1 MVSHLYLNIP
11 TEKLIASECD
21 STAGPSSEVVNFMR
35 VTLGIP
41 VVITMT
47 HPLVAGPVTNTLFHD
62 FQRFP
67 SQSSSNGYAHVGAP
81 SATLECKLLGVEDD
95 VVKSGVYEG
104 EVSDISDTSDIS
116 MISPLI
122 RDTD

>member
-1 MVSHLYLNIP
+1 
-11 TEKLIASECD
+11 
-21 STAGPSSEVVNFMR
+21 MR

-41 VVITMT
+41 VVVTMT

-104 EVSDISDTSDIS
+104 EVRTFSIIWPSNTNTNSVS
-116 MISPLI
+116 FGALACY
-122 RDTD
+122 